1 LRCANQRGQEQ
12 PLQTQVPTIAEI
24 FGPTPLKSD
33 LGNVADRLADEMLK
47 HHWHVDQLSW
57 ATLPPLPI
65 ATDEKS
71 RRLIR
76 FYKSVVAVQTRAE
89 EIAVSI
95 ARRLLVYANEER
107 LPVSLR
113 RAIAA
118 VLNDEA
124 SHVATMVML
133 ETLADSVYPQ
143 VRARPDESPL
153 FTQLMPAIETLEP
166 AVLAIFMAAYEAA
179 IAIRSYTEQQT
190 YRTPSILSEMGAHAA
205 EDDGR
210 HAKTLR
216 IVAQAFLDLFR
227 TRYGNDDRGEST
239 QWRSKILE
247 PFSRFWTLMPDH
259 EFYLAG
265 SDPRQ
270 VRHIR
275 GLLEHDIAIMTRIL
289 NFLNVSPEA
298 QAYAQVCDIID
309 KALC

>member
-1 LRCANQRGQEQ
+1 V
-12 PLQTQVPTIAEI
+12 QTQAPTIAEI
-24 FGPTPLKSD
+24 LGPTAHKNDLSD
-33 LGNVADRLADEMLK
+33 VADRLADEMLK

-65 ATDEKS
+65 AVDERS
-71 RRLIR
+71 PRLIR

-95 ARRLLVYANEER
+95 ARRLLVYANGER
-107 LPVSLR
+107 LAVSLR

-124 SHVATMVML
+124 SHVATMIML
-133 ETLADSVYPQ
+133 ETLCDSVYPN
-143 VRARPDESPL
+143 VPPRPDESPL
-153 FTQLMPAIETLEP
+153 FLALMPAIETLEP

-190 YRTPSILSEMGAHAA
+190 YRMPSILSEMGAHAA

-227 TRYGNDDRGEST
+227 ARFGDDEGGASA
-239 QWRSKILE
+239 QWREKILD
-247 PFSRFWTLMPDH
+247 PFSRFWSLMPDH

-270 VRHIR
+270 LRHVRA
-275 GLLEHDIAIMTRIL
+275 LLEHDVAIMTRIL
-289 NFLNVSPEA
+289 NFVNVSAEA
-298 QAYAQVCDIID
+298 QAYARVSDIVD
-309 KALC
+309 KPLG

>member
-1 LRCANQRGQEQ
+1 L
-12 PLQTQVPTIAEI
+12 LQTQIPTISEI
-24 FGPTPLKSD
+24 FGPAALQSD
-33 LGNVADRLADEMLK
+33 ASDVADHLADQMLK
-47 HHWHVDQLSW
+47 QHWHVDQLSW

-65 ATDEKS
+65 ASDERNK
-71 RRLIR
+71 RLIR

-107 LPVSLR
+107 LPVSFR
-113 RAIAA
+113 RGIAA

-133 ETLADSVYPQ
+133 ETLADSVYPD
-143 VRARPDESPL
+143 VTPRPDESPL
-153 FTQLMPAIETLEP
+153 FKALMPAIETLEP
-166 AVLAIFMAAYEAA
+166 TVLAIFMASYEAA
-179 IAIRSYTEQQT
+179 VAIRSYTEQQT

-216 IVAQAFLDLFR
+216 IVAQAFMQLFR
-227 TRYGNDDRGEST
+227 SRYGDDDHGESP
-239 QWRSKILE
+239 QWRTKILE
-247 PFSRFWTLMPDH
+247 PFRTFWCLMPDH

-270 VRHIR
+270 LRHVHE
-275 GLLEHDIAIMTRIL
+275 LVEHDVTIMTRIL
-289 NFLNVSPEA
+289 NFLNVTPEA
-298 QAYAQVCDIID
+298 QAYAHAQAIIHQPLG
-309 KALC
+309 KYSSG